1 MSLTAST
8 ETNAEKARFFIL
20 IAFLVACL
28 LGGGAS
34 RPDVASLLYL
44 RPVAILCVAAMLLIP
59 GQRDFRTYRIP
70 LFLLAALALLML
82 LQLVPLPPDL
92 WVSLG
97 GNARYA
103 EASAAAG
110 LDQPWRPLSLAP
122 DLTLNSLLA
131 LLPPLAVLIGF
142 ACLHPSRRTYIL
154 LFLIGAVCLS
164 AFLGVIQL
172 TSARS
177 SPVFLYAVA
186 HEGLPIGFFSNR
198 NHQAAF
204 LALAFPLLRTWI
216 LMPADKWRYRRARF
230 WSAIAIGLFLIPM
243 ILVTGSR
250 AGLGLALV
258 GLVTAF
264 LIDPRLGSW
273 RRGSG
278 IGWKHLAVHL
288 LWIAPVLLI
297 GIAFFFGRAAAIERL
312 MATQDLS
319 FELRVQHTPLMLK
332 MIGDFFP
339 FGFGFGAF
347 DPVFRGFEPDA
358 ALSPFYFNHAHNDL
372 IELAL
377 TGGLPALLLLGGL
390 LFWWLRRTF
399 GAWRPLRAPSPATL
413 FARLG
418 ASIMLILFLASLVDY
433 PLRTPLMATIF
444 AIACGWLA
452 AGAKA
457 RKAASGSASK
467 AD

>member
-1 MSLTAST
+1 
-8 ETNAEKARFFIL
+8 
-20 IAFLVACL
+20 
-28 LGGGAS
+28 
-34 RPDVASLLYL
+34 
-44 RPVAILCVAAMLLIP
+44 MLLIP
-59 GQRDFRTYRIP
+59 GRRDFGTYRVP
-70 LFLLAALALLML
+70 LFLLATFALLML

-92 WVSLG
+92 WASLG
-97 GNARYA
+97 GNARYT

-110 LDQPWRPLSLAP
+110 LSQPWRPLSLAP
-122 DLTLNSLLA
+122 DLTLNSLLD
-131 LLPPLAVLIGF
+131 LLPPFAVLIGF
-142 ACLHPSRRTYIL
+142 ASLHPPRRTYIL
-154 LFLIGAVCLS
+154 LFLISAACLS
-164 AFLGVIQL
+164 AFLGVAQL

-186 HEGLPIGFFSNR
+186 HEGSPIGFFSNR

-204 LALAFPLLRTWI
+204 LALAFPLLRSWV
-216 LMPADKWRYRRARF
+216 LMPAEKWRYRRVRF
-230 WSAIAIGLFLIPM
+230 WSAVAISLFLIPM

-250 AGLGLALV
+250 AGLVLALV

-264 LIDPRLGSW
+264 LIDPRLRLW
-273 RRGSG
+273 RGGGGTAWTRF
-278 IGWKHLAVHL
+278 AFHL
-288 LWIAPVLLI
+288 LWITPVLLI
-297 GIAFFFGRAAAIERL
+297 GLALFFGRAVAIDRL
-312 MATQDLS
+312 MATEGLTS
-319 FELRVQHTPLMLK
+319 ELRVQNTPLMLK

-347 DPVFRGFEPDA
+347 DSIFRGFEPDS

-377 TGGLPALLLLGGL
+377 TGGIPALLLLAGL
-390 LFWWLRRTF
+390 LFWWLRRAF
-399 GAWRPLRAPSPATL
+399 GAWRPLRAPSPATV

-452 AGAKA
+452 GGVKSG
-457 RKAASGSASK
+457 KAATRSPK
-467 AD
+467 MAD